1 MGIFVKVLFVTIIA
15 ITIIVFAWKEIT
27 TILPVKVV
35 SYVKIAGVLLSVILG
50 VLLSVILGTLL
61 FLL

>member
-1 MGIFVKVLFVTIIA
+1 MLMGIFVKVLFVTIIA
-15 ITIIVFAWKEIT
+15 IIIIIVFAWKEIT
-27 TILPVKVV
+27 NILPVKVV

-50 VLLSVILGTLL
+50 TLL

>member
-1 MGIFVKVLFVTIIA
+1 MLMGILMKVLFVAVIA
-15 ITIIVFAWKEIT
+15 ITIIAFVWKEAT
-27 TILPVKVV
+27 SVLPAKVV
-35 SYVKIAGVLLSVILG
+35 SYVKIVG

>member
-1 MGIFVKVLFVTIIA
+1 MLMGIFVKVLFVTIIA
-15 ITIIVFAWKEIT
+15 ITIIVFVWKEIT
-27 TILPVKVV
+27 TILPVKAV

-50 VLLSVILGTLL
+50 TLL

>member
-1 MGIFVKVLFVTIIA
+1 MLMGIFVKVLFVTIIA
-15 ITIIVFAWKEIT
+15 TIIVFAWKEIT

-50 VLLSVILGTLL
+50 TLL

>member
-1 MGIFVKVLFVTIIA
+1 MLMGIFVKVLFVT

-50 VLLSVILGTLL
+50 TLL

>member
-1 MGIFVKVLFVTIIA
+1 MLMGIFVKVLFV
-15 ITIIVFAWKEIT
+15 TIIVFAWKEIT

-50 VLLSVILGTLL
+50 TLL

>member
-1 MGIFVKVLFVTIIA
+1 MLMGIFVKVLFVTIIA

-27 TILPVKVV
+27 NILPVKVV
-35 SYVKIAGVLLSVILG
+35 SYVKIVG

>member
-1 MGIFVKVLFVTIIA
+1 MLMGIFVKVLFVTIIA

-27 TILPVKVV
+27 TILPVEVV

-50 VLLSVILGTLL
+50 TLL

>member
-1 MGIFVKVLFVTIIA
+1 MLMGIFVKVLFVTIIA

-35 SYVKIAGVLLSVILG
+35 SLCKDSRCAIKCYSRYSIILIVI
-50 VLLSVILGTLL
+50 
-61 FLL
+61 

>member
-1 MGIFVKVLFVTIIA
+1 MLMGIFVKVLFVTIIA

-27 TILPVKVV
+27 NILPVKVV
-35 SYVKIAGVLLSVILG
+35 SYVKIAGVLLSI
-50 VLLSVILGTLL
+50 ILGTLL

>member
-1 MGIFVKVLFVTIIA
+1 MLMGIFVKVLFVTIIA

-27 TILPVKVV
+27 NILPVKVV
-35 SYVKIAGVLLSVILG
+35 SYVKIAS
-50 VLLSVILGTLL
+50 VLLSVILGTIL

>member
-1 MGIFVKVLFVTIIA
+1 MLMGIFVKVLFVTIIA
-15 ITIIVFAWKEIT
+15 ITITIIVFAWKEIT
-27 TILPVKVV
+27 NILPVKVV

-50 VLLSVILGTLL
+50 TLL

>member
-1 MGIFVKVLFVTIIA
+1 MLMGIFVKVLFVTIIA

-35 SYVKIAGVLLSVILG
+35 SYVKIAGVLLSVI
-50 VLLSVILGTLL
+50 IGTLL

>member
-1 MGIFVKVLFVTIIA
+1 MLMGIFVKVLFVTIIA
-15 ITIIVFAWKEIT
+15 ITIIVFVWKEIT

-50 VLLSVILGTLL
+50 TLL

>member
-1 MGIFVKVLFVTIIA
+1 MIDY
-15 ITIIVFAWKEIT
+15 IVFPVAEFAWKEIT

-50 VLLSVILGTLL
+50 TLL

>member
-1 MGIFVKVLFVTIIA
+1 MLMGILLRVLFVTIIA
-15 ITIIVFAWKEIT
+15 KTIIVFAWKEIT

-50 VLLSVILGTLL
+50 TLL

>member
-35 SYVKIAGVLLSVILG
+35 SYVKIAGA
-50 VLLSVILGTLL
+50 LLSVILGTLL

>member
-15 ITIIVFAWKEIT
+15 ITTIVFAWKEIT

-35 SYVKIAGVLLSVILG
+35 SYVKIAG
-50 VLLSVILGTLL
+50 TLL

>member
-15 ITIIVFAWKEIT
+15 IIITIIVFAWKEIT
-27 TILPVKVV
+27 NILPVKVV

-50 VLLSVILGTLL
+50 TLL

>member
-1 MGIFVKVLFVTIIA
+1 MLMGIFVKVLFVTMIA

-27 TILPVKVV
+27 NILPAKVV
-35 SYVKIAGVLLSVILG
+35 FYVKIAG

>member
-15 ITIIVFAWKEIT
+15 IIVFAWKEIT

-50 VLLSVILGTLL
+50 TLL

>member
-1 MGIFVKVLFVTIIA
+1 MGIFVKVLSVTIIA
-15 ITIIVFAWKEIT
+15 ITITIIVFAWKEIT
-27 TILPVKVV
+27 TVLPVKVV
-35 SYVKIAGVLLSVILG
+35 SYVKIAS